1 MVKNIINNKLVQY
14 FLMAALILGA
24 LVCISPPQSFFFK
37 STAEYAIQIMF
48 GYLVLGLLFLVLNQ
62 TRLMF
67 TCFIACSLLAIHLK
81 TNTNPDLKKPERTEN
96 QTIINIA
103 LINISNINEDP
114 DGTIQAMLNSEAC
127 ILSIP
132 EIDPM
137 VYEFL
142 RDTLSEKFPYCTQR
156 IGFDPGIAVF
166 SKYEINNQDTFFV
179 ENLPNI
185 IGSIQPEGQDQEL
198 YFICSTT
205 LPPFYTKDYDRLKR
219 QLNRIV
225 EKASMI
231 DGPILTLAD
240 YNLVQWSDEIHD
252 FREKAGLKD
261 SRRGFSPAAAGNN
274 VFGSFFDSPRDHIFF
289 SEHFKCIGFQ
299 NLESPSSAQH
309 YGIKGSFQFNPISP
323 TPTSAAVQ

>member
-1 MVKNIINNKLVQY
+1 MAKTIINNIYVQY
-14 FLMAALILGA
+14 GLMASLILGA
-24 LVCISPPQSFFFK
+24 LVCIFPPQHYFFK
-37 STAEYAIQIMF
+37 SVSEFSLQIMF
-48 GYLVLGLLFLVLNQ
+48 GYLFLALLLLILKQ
-62 TRLMF
+62 PKLMF
-67 TCFIACSLLAIHLK
+67 TSLIACSILAIHLK
-81 TNTNPDLKKPERTEN
+81 LNINADLKKPQPTEN
-96 QTIINIA
+96 QSIINIA

-114 DGTIQAMLNSEAC
+114 HGAIETMLNSDAC

-132 EIDPM
+132 DIGPM

-142 RDTLSEKFPYCTQR
+142 KDTLIEKFPYSTAR

-185 IGSIQPEGQDQEL
+185 VGSIKPDGQNQEL
-198 YFICSTT
+198 FFISSTT
-205 LPPFYTKDYDRLKR
+205 LPPFYTKDYDRLKK

-231 DGPILTLAD
+231 NAPILTLAD

-252 FREKAGLKD
+252 FRDKAGLKD

-274 VFGSFFDSPRDHIFF
+274 VFGSFFESPRDHIFF

-299 NLESPSSAQH
+299 NLESSSSYH
-309 YGIKGSFQFNPISP
+309 LGIKGSFQFNPIPS
-323 TPTSAAVQ
+323 TTTATFQ